1 MAGSDNFTGQNIQ
14 DTYQRVLQISSSGQL
29 ADGTG
34 SLVPLLHVTASYAV
48 SASHE
53 ITYELSSSYAET
65 ASMASNNFNV
75 QGDISASGDV
85 IGQNF
90 TAHDVLSTSF
100 TGSVDNPAI
109 RLGPLSGNAAGN
121 KVGLMMEDLN
131 PPNKLFVPYFC
142 ANGNKI
148 FGFGTLMDMQAGIQM
163 NSNKISFDADATNTF
178 IQSDQETPENLEVH
192 ADGNIELRAQDDLQV
207 YSNID
212 VSGQITASGHISAS
226 GNIDAVNIDALTSL
240 QVNNKRITY
249 ANDDL
254 TFLDTGLNV
263 AGGAITASGDIS
275 SSGDIYGSTLTVA
288 GPASFVGTVALTGTG
303 RITGIDTVA
312 SVGDAANKAYVDDH
326 VWNGNDITSGVVVSA
341 RLDTDTAHLSV
352 NQVITGTKTIN
363 QRLFAAPGATDGN
376 VCGDFLQFGTTT
388 VVRGK
393 IYYFDSTGQA
403 GDCWTLTNATTAANS
418 KGLLAVAMGNGT
430 ANFVGMCI
438 KGRVNLSHN
447 PGAIAAVLYLSEDT
461 AGFATSTAPV
471 DGDEVVRIIGY
482 ALTANGND
490 VWFDPDSTYVEIA

>member
-212 VSGQITASGHISAS
+212 VSGQITASGHISSS
-226 GNIDAVNIDALTSL
+226 GTLIGSNLSGTNTGDQNISNLAVTSS
-240 QVNNKRITY
+240 
-249 ANDDL
+249 
-254 TFLDTGLNV
+254 NV
-263 AGGAITASGDIS
+263 LFGDITASGDIS
-275 SSGDIYGSTLTVA
+275 ASGDIYGSTLTVA

-303 RITGIDTVA
+303 RITGIDTVT